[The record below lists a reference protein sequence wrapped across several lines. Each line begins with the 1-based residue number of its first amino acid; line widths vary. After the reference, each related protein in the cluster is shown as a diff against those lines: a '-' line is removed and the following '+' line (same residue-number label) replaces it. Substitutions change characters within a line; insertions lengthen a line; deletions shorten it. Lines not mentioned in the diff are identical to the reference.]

1 MPVRVVAGAGLL
13 CITALAFVAV
23 AASGQP
29 DARKPAKSAPGK
41 EAVQART
48 ITLNEK
54 AAPLSEALKQLTQ
67 QTGTAL
73 EDRRD
78 DRSNDPKLRLKL
90 DKATFWQAV
99 DAIAKEADLRVQ
111 LDPREGKVALVGGP
125 YREMPAS
132 YDGIFR
138 VTLRRLM
145 MVRQFDAGEEGNAQY
160 CVAHLQIDWEPR
172 FQPFLISSQP
182 EGLVVQ
188 DDKGRK
194 LDTSDRDRGRAP
206 INSKLSV
213 MDLQVHLPAP
223 PRSAAKFAVLKGT
236 FNIFGA
242 GKMLTF
248 TFAKLDDKKAQSKT
262 EEGVTV
268 KLSEVKTDEEP
279 WTAGFAL
286 KYPGDDQKLES
297 FQSYLVNNEAFL
309 EDKAGKR
316 WAANGGSE
324 IDQNQ
329 LTTRHF
335 WVEDGKLKLGKPG
348 DWKLVYRTPGQMT
361 ELPVKFEFKDVPLP

>member
-1 MPVRVVAGAGLL
+1 
-13 CITALAFVAV
+13 
-23 AASGQP
+23 
-29 DARKPAKSAPGK
+29 
-41 EAVQART
+41 
-48 ITLNEK
+48 
-54 AAPLSEALKQLTQ
+54 
-67 QTGTAL
+67 
-73 EDRRD
+73 
-78 DRSNDPKLRLKL
+78 
-90 DKATFWQAV
+90 
-99 DAIAKEADLRVQ
+99 
-111 LDPREGKVALVGGP
+111 
-125 YREMPAS
+125 
-132 YDGIFR
+132 
-138 VTLRRLM
+138 
-145 MVRQFDAGEEGNAQY
+145 
-160 CVAHLQIDWEPR
+160 
-172 FQPFLISSQP
+172 
-182 EGLVVQ
+182 
-188 DDKGRK
+188 
-194 LDTSDRDRGRAP
+194 
-206 INSKLSV
+206 
-213 MDLQVHLPAP
+213 
-223 PRSAAKFAVLKGT
+223 
-236 FNIFGA
+236 IFGA